1 MAVFFSCPVCLQEVL
16 KLNKYR
22 KRLKIRKQFTNQL
35 RNIYASVRLINFT
48 FKVIASVLCARAS
61 SQSRVKAFE
70 SNSKNVKSETSL
82 IYYGVL

>member
-16 KLNKYR
+16 KLNNYR
-22 KRLKIRKQFTNQL
+22 KRLKIRKQL